1 MLIPQLFHSKEAFEK
16 ELQRR
21 GKIAG
26 YTPLD
31 ISEFANNSM
40 SQSDSVDDFLEHFGV
55 RGMHWG
61 VRRAKAPPSIDSA
74 TSSDTRTKI
83 KDSGG
88 THALTNK
95 ELQAYIT
102 RANLEQQYSRIDARA
117 PAHKQAHNFIKGLL
131 GAARTVN
138 EVYTLYNSPVAKE
151 IRKAIEKR

>member
-1 MLIPQLFHSKEAFEK
+1 MDGPGTNATTASSAL
-16 ELQRR
+16 
-21 GKIAG
+21 
-26 YTPLD
+26 
-31 ISEFANNSM
+31 
-40 SQSDSVDDFLEHFGV
+40 VDDFLEHFGV

-61 VRRAKAPPSIDSA
+61 VRRAKAPPSVDA
-74 TSSDTRTKI
+74 ASSTDVRTKI

-88 THALTNK
+88 THALTNR

-102 RANLEQQYSRIDARA
+102 RANLEQQYSRINTQT
-117 PAHKQAHNFIKGLL
+117 PAHKQAHSFIKGLL